1 MSNVALV
8 DVKHLDG
15 EPWDVAQIAGKQVDD
30 CFELLEEALEGLWWS
45 ARGAWL
51 SQEDYREGEM
61 PNGADF
67 IASPIGRQLES
78 VADSL
83 KVARK
88 QAKTATLAASY
99 DPRSV

>member
-30 CFELLEEALEGLWWS
+30 CFDLLEEALEGLWWS

-51 SQEDYREGEM
+51 SQEDYREGSM
-61 PNGADF
+61 PNGDDF
-67 IASPIGRQLES
+67 PLSPMGRKLEASRD
-78 VADSL
+78 AL
-83 KVARK
+83 KVAKK
-88 QAKTATLAASY
+88 QAKVATLAASH